1 MADGNTS
8 VRSNGLEVSTARFD
22 EDWTSFDAV
31 DYDAMRVVLPQLG
44 INFDDNGVY
53 FARALDY
60 VKARAYT
67 RLLPP
72 MSGDRLVPTST
83 DTPASAQSVTYP
95 IWDQVGMAK
104 IIGNYADDLP
114 RADVRARE
122 VSVVVRAI
130 GDSYGYSTQDLR
142 AALASGSNL
151 PARKADAARTS
162 IARKENSLKIVGDAD
177 YGMYGLTNHPNIP
190 TVTAVTGNW
199 AAATGVQILAD
210 CAALLNAV
218 TNQSAGIHNANV
230 LAMTNQ
236 SRGYLFAKFSDT
248 VNSQTAGN
256 ALLAM
261 FPNVEIIV
269 AQELKGKGAG
279 GTDMMVAAERDIDN
293 YYYDSAMEF
302 TQHPPQARNLEFVV
316 PCEARAAGLIVVR
329 PLSLAT
335 MGGL

>member
-1 MADGNTS
+1 MAGENTLA
-8 VRSNGLEVSTARFD
+8 RSDGLEYFPARFD
-22 EDWTSFDAV
+22 DSWTGFDAV
-31 DYDAMRVVLPQLG
+31 DHDAMRVVLPQLG
-44 INFDDNGVY
+44 INFDDNGIY

-60 VKARAYT
+60 VKARAYA

-72 MSGDRLVPTST
+72 LSGDRLVPTST
-83 DTPASAQSVTYP
+83 DTPASAQSVTYS
-95 IWDQVGMAK
+95 IYDSVGMAK

-114 RADVRARE
+114 RNDVRARE
-122 VSVVVRAI
+122 VSVVVRPI

-142 AALASGSNL
+142 AALATQSNL
-151 PARKADAARTS
+151 PGRKADAARAS
-162 IARKENSLKIVGDAD
+162 VARKENSLKIVGDLD

-190 TVTAVTGNW
+190 AVTAVTGNW
-199 AAATGVQILAD
+199 ATATGIQILND

-230 LAMTNQ
+230 LGMTNQ
-236 SRGYLFAKFSDT
+236 SRSYLFSKFSDT
-248 VNSQTAGN
+248 VNSMTAGN
-256 ALLAM
+256 ALRAM
-261 FPNVEIIV
+261 FPNVEIV
-269 AQELKGKGAG
+269 VVQELKGRGAG
-279 GTDMMVAAERDIDN
+279 NSDMMVAAERDVDN
-293 YYYDSAMEF
+293 YYYDSAMAF